1 MNWEA
6 ISAVSEV
13 VGAVAVV
20 ASLVFVGVQLR
31 SNTKALKLTFT
42 DSSVHQFKESVIRL
56 AESEQLSEILLRG
69 VPDPDAIDGQDSYR
83 FTLLI
88 QAYILQYS
96 NFYLHY
102 KAGSLDRQTFESLD
116 SQMRNF
122 CNAPGLKA
130 YWKRSGNNYPEEFR
144 EYMNKEVLGN
154 FDPDWALTGAQLK
167 NPPNKAMESDT

>member
-6 ISAVSEV
+6 VAAISEV
-13 VGAVAVV
+13 VGAAAVV

-42 DSSVHQFKESVIRL
+42 DSSVSRFKDSLTRL

-69 VPDPDAIDGQDSYR
+69 VPDARSVEGLDLYR

-88 QAYILQYS
+88 QSYILDYS
-96 NFYLHY
+96 NFYTHY
-102 KAGSLDRQTFESLD
+102 KAGALDQQTFESLD

-130 YWKRSGNNYPEEFR
+130 YWERSGKNFPVEFR
-144 EYMNKEVLGN
+144 NYMNNEVMGN
-154 FDPDWALTGAQLK
+154 IDPSWGLPGAKPGDNPK
-167 NPPNKAMESDT
+167 NPLEAGT